1 MLSYDLNIT
10 QSGNEVLRCI
20 KVNLR
25 IPAYTLHYFFE
36 DFLEITITWFI
47 NYRKKYNQS
56 YLVLVCRVE
65 VSFSWPAAWWH
76 ITLGFPSEL
85 NGRVPTEQFLNMN
98 YIKQLF
104 TGNQTN
110 NENPA
115 FYLFPFDK
123 HLVNNEQLFQ
133 VIIRN
138 KHENKQQRKKGR
150 SWSHSQQLYI
160 SPTKKH

>member
-10 QSGNEVLRCI
+10 QSGHEVLRCI

-65 VSFSWPAAWWH
+65 VSSV
-76 ITLGFPSEL
+76 LSVDL
-85 NGRVPTEQFLNMN
+85 LRDDV
-98 YIKQLF
+98 
-104 TGNQTN
+104 
-110 NENPA
+110 
-115 FYLFPFDK
+115 
-123 HLVNNEQLFQ
+123 
-133 VIIRN
+133 
-138 KHENKQQRKKGR
+138 
-150 SWSHSQQLYI
+150 
-160 SPTKKH
+160 